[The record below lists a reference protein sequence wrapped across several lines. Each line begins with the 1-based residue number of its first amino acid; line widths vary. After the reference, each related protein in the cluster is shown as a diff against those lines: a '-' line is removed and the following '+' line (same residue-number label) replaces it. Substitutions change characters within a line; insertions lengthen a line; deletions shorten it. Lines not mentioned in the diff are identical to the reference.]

1 MPRYQRRF
9 MIIIGLTSSACFVEP
24 ASGQEWLTYEDKE
37 RHFTFEYPS
46 TWKITTGW
54 KIVAHY
60 TDVFL
65 TLNSAGKENF
75 WAAERGRKWE
85 PISSLLPP
93 GSVYLQIPAHFG

>member
-1 MPRYQRRF
+1 MLRIQRRL
-9 MIIIGLTSSACFVEP
+9 MIIIVLASSACFVEP
-24 ASGQEWLTYEDKE
+24 AFGQEWLTYEDKE

-46 TWKITTGW
+46 AWQITTGW

-65 TLNSAGKENF
+65 TLNSAGKDNF
-75 WAAERGRKWE
+75 WAAEWGRKWE